1 MMVSTKRA
9 EQEGDAGM
17 AGKKQFDVATALD
30 AAMIQFW
37 QAGYADTSVDDLSRA
52 TGLNRSSIY
61 SSLGDKDALFI
72 RCLERY
78 ATRYGDK
85 YDAALSC
92 AADRPLAAVR
102 AFFDVTLDRIADPGL
117 PDGCLVAQ
125 TVMATPVL
133 SASVAAR
140 AREAIGFQHT
150 RLHAALKA
158 GGLHDEAAASF
169 ATHLAAVNQS
179 LAVMS
184 RAGTSAEELRAVV
197 DVTLDALARA
207 FDASD

>member
-1 MMVSTKRA
+1 
-9 EQEGDAGM
+9 M
-17 AGKKQFDVATALD
+17 AGKKQFDPATALD

-37 QAGYADTSVDDLSRA
+37 RAGYAHTSVDDLSRA

-61 SSLGDKDALFI
+61 SSLGDKDALFM

-92 AADRPLAAVR
+92 AADRPLAAAR
-102 AFFDVTLDRIADPGL
+102 AFFDVTLERIADPGV

-125 TVMATPVL
+125 TVMAIPVL

-150 RLHAALKA
+150 RLRTALKA
-158 GGLHDEAAASF
+158 ARMPEEAAEAF

-184 RAGTSAEELRAVV
+184 RAGTSTEQLRAVV

-207 FDASD
+207 LDARD

>member
-1 MMVSTKRA
+1 
-9 EQEGDAGM
+9 M
-17 AGKKQFDVATALD
+17 AGKKQFDIATVLE

-37 QAGYADTSVDDLSRA
+37 QAGYADTSMDDLCRT

-61 SSLGDKDALFI
+61 ASFGDKDALFI
-72 RCLERY
+72 RCLQRY

-92 AADRPLAAVR
+92 AADRPLAAVQ
-102 AFFDVTLDRIADPGL
+102 AFFDVTLARIADPGL

-125 TVMATPVL
+125 TVMAAPVL
-133 SASVAAR
+133 SASVTAR

-150 RLHAALKA
+150 RLRDALHA
-158 GGLHDEAAASF
+158 GRLHEESADAF

-184 RAGTSAEELRAVV
+184 RTGASAQQLRVIVEVALGSLSQTLGTNS
-197 DVTLDALARA
+197 
-207 FDASD
+207 

>member
-1 MMVSTKRA
+1 
-9 EQEGDAGM
+9 M
-17 AGKKQFDVATALD
+17 AGKKQFDIATALD

-37 QAGYADTSVDDLSRA
+37 RAGYADTSVGDLSRA

-61 SSLGDKDALFI
+61 SSLGDKDTLFL

-78 ATRYGDK
+78 TTRYGEK
-85 YDAALSC
+85 YDVALSC
-92 AADRPLAAVR
+92 AAGRPLAAAR
-102 AFFDVTLDRIADPGL
+102 AFFDVTLDRIADPGV

-125 TVMATPVL
+125 TVMAAPVL
-133 SASVAAR
+133 GASVAAR

-150 RLHAALKA
+150 RLRTALQA
-158 GGLHDEAAASF
+158 GPLPEEAAEPF

-184 RAGTSAEELRAVV
+184 RAGTSTQQLRAIV
-197 DVTLDALARA
+197 DVTLDALAQTLGAR
-207 FDASD
+207 D

>member
-1 MMVSTKRA
+1 
-9 EQEGDAGM
+9 M
-17 AGKKQFDVATALD
+17 AGKKQFDIATALD

-37 QAGYADTSVDDLSRA
+37 RAGYADTSLDDLSRA

-61 SSLGDKDALFI
+61 SSFGDKDALFM

-78 ATRYGDK
+78 TTRYGDK

-92 AADRPLAAVR
+92 AADRPLAAAR
-102 AFFDVTLDRIADPGL
+102 AFFDITLERIADPAV

-125 TVMATPVL
+125 TVMASPVL

-140 AREAIGFQHT
+140 TREAIGFQHT
-150 RLHAALKA
+150 RLRAALKA
-158 GGLHDEAAASF
+158 ARLHDETAESF
-169 ATHLAAVNQS
+169 AAHLAGVNQS

-184 RAGTSAEELRAVV
+184 RAGASTEQLRAIV
-197 DVTLDALARA
+197 DVTLGALAQTLG
-207 FDASD
+207 ASD

>member
-1 MMVSTKRA
+1 
-9 EQEGDAGM
+9 M

-37 QAGYADTSVDDLSRA
+37 RAGYGDTSVDDLSRA
-52 TGLNRSSIY
+52 TGLNRSSLY
-61 SSLGDKDALFI
+61 SSFGDKDALFS

-78 ATRYGDK
+78 TTRYGAK
-85 YDAALSC
+85 YDAALSD
-92 AADRPLAAVR
+92 AADGPLAAAR
-102 AFFDVTLDRIADPGL
+102 AFFDVTLERIADPAL

-150 RLHAALKA
+150 RLRAALEA
-158 GGLHDEAAASF
+158 GRLHDETADSF

-184 RAGTSAEELRAVV
+184 RAGIGEDQLRAIVE
-197 DVTLDALARA
+197 VTLDALARTLG
-207 FDASD
+207 ASD

>member
-1 MMVSTKRA
+1 
-9 EQEGDAGM
+9 M
-17 AGKKQFDVATALD
+17 AGKKQFDIATALD

-37 QAGYADTSVDDLSRA
+37 RAGYADTSVDDLSRA

-61 SSLGDKDALFI
+61 SSLGDKDTLFM

-78 ATRYGDK
+78 TTRYGDK

-92 AADRPLAAVR
+92 AADRPLAAAR
-102 AFFDVTLDRIADPGL
+102 AFFDITLERIADPGL

-150 RLHAALKA
+150 RLRAALRA
-158 GGLHDEAAASF
+158 GRLHDEAAESF

-184 RAGTSAEELRAVV
+184 RAGTSTEQLRAIV
-197 DVTLDALARA
+197 DVTLDALAQTLG
-207 FDASD
+207 ASD

>member
-1 MMVSTKRA
+1 
-9 EQEGDAGM
+9 M
-17 AGKKQFDVATALD
+17 AGKKQFDIATALE

-37 QAGYADTSVDDLSRA
+37 RAGYADTSVDDLSRA

-61 SSLGDKDALFI
+61 SSLGDKDTLFT

-78 ATRYGDK
+78 TARYGGK

-102 AFFDVTLDRIADPGL
+102 AFFGITLDRIADPAL

-133 SASVAAR
+133 SVGVAAR
-140 AREAIGFQHT
+140 AREAIGLQHT
-150 RLHAALKA
+150 RLRAALEA
-158 GGLHDEAAASF
+158 GRLHEEAAESF

-184 RAGTSAEELRAVV
+184 RAGSSTEQLRAVV
-197 DVTLDALARA
+197 DVTLDALARTLDETGRRGGRRA
-207 FDASD
+207 

>member
-1 MMVSTKRA
+1 
-9 EQEGDAGM
+9 M
-17 AGKKQFDVATALD
+17 AGKKQFDVAAALD

-37 QAGYADTSVDDLSRA
+37 RAGYADTSVDDLSRA

-61 SSLGDKDALFI
+61 SSLGDKDALFM

-78 ATRYGDK
+78 TTRYGDR
-85 YDAALSC
+85 YDAALSY

-102 AFFDVTLDRIADPGL
+102 AFFDITLERIADPAL

-125 TVMATPVL
+125 TVMAAPVL
-133 SASVAAR
+133 SAGVAAR

-150 RLHAALKA
+150 RLCAALKA
-158 GGLHDEAAASF
+158 GRLHDEAAESF

-184 RAGTSAEELRAVV
+184 RAGTSTEQLRAVV
-197 DVTLDALARA
+197 DVALDALARTLG
-207 FDASD
+207 ASPAL

>member
-1 MMVSTKRA
+1 
-9 EQEGDAGM
+9 M
-17 AGKKQFDVATALD
+17 AGKKQFDPGTALD

-37 QAGYADTSVDDLSRA
+37 RAGYAHTSMDDLSRA

-61 SSLGDKDALFI
+61 SSLGDKDALFM

-92 AADRPLAAVR
+92 AADRPLAAAR
-102 AFFDVTLDRIADPGL
+102 AFFDVTLERIADPGV

-125 TVMATPVL
+125 TVMAIPVL

-150 RLHAALKA
+150 RLRTALKA
-158 GGLHDEAAASF
+158 GRLPEEAAEAF

-184 RAGTSAEELRAVV
+184 RAGTSTEQLRAVV

-207 FDASD
+207 LDASD

>member
-1 MMVSTKRA
+1 
-9 EQEGDAGM
+9 M
-17 AGKKQFDVATALD
+17 AGKKQFDPAAALD

-37 QAGYADTSVDDLSRA
+37 RAGYAHTSVDDLSRA

-61 SSLGDKDALFI
+61 SSLGDKDALFM

-92 AADRPLAAVR
+92 AADRPLAAAR
-102 AFFDVTLDRIADPGL
+102 AFFDVTLERIADPGV

-125 TVMATPVL
+125 TVMAIPVL

-150 RLHAALKA
+150 RLRTALKA
-158 GGLHDEAAASF
+158 GRMPEEAAEAF

-184 RAGTSAEELRAVV
+184 RAGTSTEQLRAVV

-207 FDASD
+207 LDASD

>member
-1 MMVSTKRA
+1 
-9 EQEGDAGM
+9 
-17 AGKKQFDVATALD
+17 
-30 AAMIQFW
+30 MIQFW
-37 QAGYADTSVDDLSRA
+37 RAGYADTSVDDLSRA

-61 SSLGDKDALFI
+61 ASLGDKDTLFT

-78 ATRYGDK
+78 TARYGGK

-102 AFFDVTLDRIADPGL
+102 AFFDITLDRIADPAL

-133 SASVAAR
+133 SVGVAAR
-140 AREAIGFQHT
+140 AREAIGLQHT
-150 RLHAALKA
+150 RLRAALEA
-158 GGLHDEAAASF
+158 GRLHEEAAESF

-184 RAGTSAEELRAVV
+184 RAGTSTEQLRAVV
-197 DVTLDALARA
+197 DVTLDALARTLDETGRRGGRRA
-207 FDASD
+207 

>member
-1 MMVSTKRA
+1 
-9 EQEGDAGM
+9 M
-17 AGKKQFDVATALD
+17 AGKKQFDMDTALD

-37 QAGYADTSVDDLSRA
+37 RAGYADTSVDDLSRA

-61 SSLGDKDALFI
+61 SSLGDKDTLFL

-78 ATRYGDK
+78 STRYGDK

-92 AADRPLAAVR
+92 AAERPLAAAR
-102 AFFDVTLDRIADPGL
+102 AFFDITLERIADPGL

-125 TVMATPVL
+125 TVMASPVL
-133 SASVAAR
+133 SASVAAC
-140 AREAIGFQHT
+140 AREAIGLQHK

-158 GGLHDEAAASF
+158 GRVHDEAAESL

-184 RAGTSAEELRAVV
+184 RAGTSMEQLRAVV
-197 DVTLDALARA
+197 DVTLGALERTLAT
-207 FDASD
+207 SD

>member
-1 MMVSTKRA
+1 
-9 EQEGDAGM
+9 M
-17 AGKKQFDVATALD
+17 AGKKQFDPDTVLD

-61 SSLGDKDALFI
+61 SSLGDKDTLFI

-78 ATRYGDK
+78 ATRYGGK

-102 AFFDVTLDRIADPGL
+102 AFFEVTLERIADPDL

-125 TVMATPVL
+125 SAMAIPVL
-133 SASVAAR
+133 SSSVAAR
-140 AREAIGFQHT
+140 TKEAVGFQRT
-150 RLHAALKA
+150 RLRAALKA
-158 GGLHDEAAASF
+158 GGSHDEMAETF
-169 ATHLAAVNQS
+169 AIHVAAVNQS

-184 RAGTSAEELRAVV
+184 RTGASAEQLRAVV

-207 FDASD
+207 LGASSRGA

>member
-1 MMVSTKRA
+1 
-9 EQEGDAGM
+9 M
-17 AGKKQFDVATALD
+17 AGKKQFDIDTALD

-37 QAGYADTSVDDLSRA
+37 RSGYADTSVDDLSRA

-61 SSLGDKDALFI
+61 SSLGDKDTLFL

-78 ATRYGDK
+78 TTRYGGK
-85 YDAALSC
+85 YDAALSR
-92 AADRPLAAVR
+92 AADAPLAAAR
-102 AFFDVTLDRIADPGL
+102 AFFDITLDRIADPDL

-133 SASVAAR
+133 SASIAAR

-150 RLHAALKA
+150 RLRAAMSAARLP
-158 GGLHDEAAASF
+158 DETAESY

-184 RAGTSAEELRAVV
+184 RAGTSTEHLRAIV
-197 DVTLDALARA
+197 DVTLDALARSLGPA
-207 FDASD
+207 D

>member
-1 MMVSTKRA
+1 MVCTTKA
-9 EQEGDAGM
+9 EQGGGM
-17 AGKKQFDVATALD
+17 AGKKRFDVAAALD

-37 QAGYADTSVDDLSRA
+37 RAGYADTSVDDLSRA

-61 SSLGDKDALFI
+61 SSLGDKDALFL

-78 ATRYGDK
+78 TTRYGDK

-102 AFFDVTLDRIADPGL
+102 AFFDITLERIADPGL

-133 SASVAAR
+133 SAGVAAR

-150 RLHAALKA
+150 RLRAALRA
-158 GGLHDEAAASF
+158 GRLPEEAAESF

-184 RAGTSAEELRAVV
+184 RAGTSAERLRAVV
-197 DVTLDALARA
+197 DVALDALARTLG
-207 FDASD
+207 ASPAL